1 MDAVTAANY
10 KAGVTAAGVANG
22 INLVFTLQYTS
33 SFNRDD
39 FVNGVLQQRGQVT
52 ITKLLG
58 LQLLSRLETHRSLLQ
73 M

>member
-22 INLVFTLQYTS
+22 INLVFTNTPVAS
-33 SFNRDD
+33 NRDD
-39 FVNGVLQQRGQVT
+39 FVNGVLQQREQVT

>member
-22 INLVFTLQYTS
+22 INLVFTLPYTS

-39 FVNGVLQQRGQVT
+39 FCEWSFA
-52 ITKLLG
+52 TKR
-58 LQLLSRLETHRSLLQ
+58 SR
-73 M
+73 